1 MIRPHRAAPAL
12 FAAALLLSFPR
23 ADSAAQSQDAR
34 RGTGLPLPRF
44 VSLKSDN
51 VNVRRG
57 PGQEY
62 DVAFTYVRRG
72 LPVEI
77 TQEFDNWRK
86 IRDSDGAEGWV
97 FHSLLSGERTA
108 LVAPWEQEGQFAAH
122 ASASESA
129 PIVAYLEPRVIAEVE
144 ECTSEWCL
152 ISVQGHE
159 GWVEQERLR
168 LSGRAGRGL
177 SRRPAVGRPPAP
189 RGAPPGGETRRA
201 SSAFSRPAACVRYCN
216 HP

>member
-1 MIRPHRAAPAL
+1 MVAGMIRRACL
-12 FAAALLLSFPR
+12 LVFAGALLAASAPPAAGQNEPR
-23 ADSAAQSQDAR
+23 S
-34 RGTGLPLPRF
+34 TGLALPRF

-62 DVAFTYVRRG
+62 DIAFTFVRAG

-108 LVAPWEQEGQFAAH
+108 LVAPWEQGGPFPARQSGDSQAE
-122 ASASESA
+122 
-129 PIVAYLEPRVIAEVE
+129 IVLYFEPRVIAKVE
-144 ECTSEWCL
+144 ECTGTWCL
-152 ISVQGHE
+152 LSVEDQK
-159 GWVEQERLR
+159 GWIEQERLW
-168 LSGRAGRGL
+168 GVY
-177 SRRPAVGRPPAP
+177 PD
-189 RGAPPGGETRRA
+189 E
-201 SSAFSRPAACVRYCN
+201 AFED
-216 HP
+216 

>member
-1 MIRPHRAAPAL
+1 MVAAVIRRLRILAIAI
-12 FAAALLLSFPR
+12 AAAILIAQVPR
-23 ADSAAQSQDAR
+23 VTAQDEL

-62 DVAFTYVRRG
+62 DIAFTFVRAG

-97 FHSLLSGERTA
+97 FHSLLSGNRTA
-108 LVAPWEQEGQFAAH
+108 LVAPWETTGPFPARSEANSSAAV
-122 ASASESA
+122 
-129 PIVAYLEPRVIAEVE
+129 VAYLEPRVIADVE
-144 ECTSEWCL
+144 ECTGTWCL
-152 ISVQGHE
+152 ISVQGYE
-159 GWVEQERLR
+159 GWVEQERLW
-168 LSGRAGRGL
+168 GVY
-177 SRRPAVGRPPAP
+177 PNEVF
-189 RGAPPGGETRRA
+189 ED
-201 SSAFSRPAACVRYCN
+201 
-216 HP
+216 